1 MITLHKSIFWIMTVC
16 GRTQIQSTTMN
27 KIILREPQP
36 DVGDGYDLALDRTD
50 LHLVAQ

>member
-1 MITLHKSIFWIMTVC
+1 MY
-16 GRTQIQSTTMN
+16 

-36 DVGDGYDLALDRTD
+36 DAGDGYDLALDRTD